1 MKIQMKI
8 KQWIILIICTVICL
22 LSVDN
27 VFSQEAKELLTGHAF
42 YIPTNNIQTI
52 EISPAPLGLM
62 SHVITGAKPT
72 P

>member
-1 MKIQMKI
+1 VFKIEADSDRLRNAASRIENSMNSNYVGVSLDEK
-8 KQWIILIICTVICL
+8 LII
-22 LSVDN
+22 
-27 VFSQEAKELLTGHAF
+27 
-42 YIPTNNIQTI
+42 IPTNNIQTI